1 MRTSSRPESH
11 TLGDITKAEG
21 SDRGKTRGP
30 SVRAFSVSTA
40 LPAGLAVLLCLST
53 AAPGAASDGDSAG
66 TALGSVQV
74 ELAALR
80 AGMETLRREA
90 SEKIEHYE
98 AERERLTELTER
110 SGEARERAGEA
121 DERGEAAR
129 LAAARQAA
137 TAYKGG
143 ELGMVTAWAGPEGPA
158 GMLERGAYLTLLG
171 SHREADVGR
180 AEAARVATDTLA
192 GIAETAQAEQAEAV
206 EDAESA
212 REDAVEAVADQEAA
226 LEDLLEEQTRL
237 EARLAEVRDA
247 EAAERRRE
255 EALRDA
261 RAANSS
267 GGSAEAA
274 VTAVSAED
282 GKDDNGHWHDGEKEK
297 EGREEIA
304 AAESADHGCT
314 GGVATAHAN
323 GRIPESVLCPLPQ
336 PGERLRADAAE
347 AFIELDGD
355 YREAFG
361 RPMCVADSYRP
372 YHEQVRLFQEMLP
385 GMAARP
391 GTSQHGLGLAVD
403 LCGGVNSL
411 GTAEHQWMLAHAPA
425 HGWHNPPWARG
436 GFEPWHWEFTP

>member
-1 MRTSSRPESH
+1 M
-11 TLGDITKAEG
+11 
-21 SDRGKTRGP
+21 
-30 SVRAFSVSTA
+30 RAFSVSTA

-53 AAPGAASDGDSAG
+53 AAPGSASDDGGSAG
-66 TALGSVQV
+66 AALGNVRV

-80 AGMETLRREA
+80 ADMEALRQEA

-110 SGEARERAGEA
+110 SREADERAGEA

-143 ELGMVTAWAGPEGPA
+143 ELGMVSAWSGPEGPA

-192 GIAETAQAEQAEAV
+192 GIAESARTEQAEAV
-206 EDAESA
+206 EDARSA

-226 LEDLLEEQTRL
+226 LEELLEEQTRL
-237 EARLAEVRDA
+237 EARLAEERDA
-247 EAAERRRE
+247 EAAESRRE

-267 GGSAEAA
+267 GGSADSAA
-274 VTAVSAED
+274 GGSAGEE
-282 GKDDNGHWHDGEKEK
+282 KEDNGHWYNDEKENGDGK
-297 EGREEIA
+297 EA
-304 AAESADHGCT
+304 SFAENADSGCS
-314 GGVATAHAN
+314 GVVTTAHAN

-336 PGERLRADAAE
+336 QGERLRADAAE
-347 AFIELDGD
+347 AFIELDGA

-372 YHEQVRLFQEMLP
+372 YHEQVRLFQEMVP

-403 LCGGVNSL
+403 LCGGVNRL
-411 GTAEHQWMLAHAPA
+411 GTAEHQWMLANAPGY
-425 HGWHNPPWARG
+425 GWHNPPWARG

>member
-1 MRTSSRPESH
+1 MRTSSCPESH
-11 TLGDITKAEG
+11 TLGDKTKAEG
-21 SDRGKTRGP
+21 SARGKTRGP
-30 SVRAFSVSTA
+30 SARAFSVSTA

-53 AAPGAASDGDSAG
+53 AAPGAASDGDTSG
-66 TALGSVQV
+66 SALGSVRV

-80 AGMETLRREA
+80 AGMETLRQEA

-110 SGEARERAGEA
+110 SREAQERAGEA
-121 DERGEAAR
+121 DERGETAR
-129 LAAARQAA
+129 LAAAQQAA

-143 ELGMVTAWAGPEGPA
+143 ELGMVNAWAGPEGPT

-192 GIAETAQAEQAEAV
+192 GIAETARTEQAEAV
-206 EDAESA
+206 EDARSA

-226 LEDLLEEQTRL
+226 LEELLEEQTRL

-267 GGSAEAA
+267 GGSAESA
-274 VTAVSAED
+274 VTAVSAE
-282 GKDDNGHWHDGEKEK
+282 EK
-297 EGREEIA
+297 EGGEEVPS
-304 AAESADHGCT
+304 AESADQGCT

-372 YHEQVRLFQEMLP
+372 YHEQVRLFQEMVP

-403 LCGGVNSL
+403 LCGGVNRL
-411 GTAEHQWMLAHAPA
+411 GTAEHQWMLAHAPD

>member
-1 MRTSSRPESH
+1 MRTSSCPGSH
-11 TLGDITKAEG
+11 TLGDKTKTVGPAH
-21 SDRGKTRGP
+21 GKTRGP

-53 AAPGAASDGDSAG
+53 AAPGAASDGDASG
-66 TALGSVQV
+66 SALGSVRV

-80 AGMETLRREA
+80 AGMETLRQEA

-110 SGEARERAGEA
+110 SREAQERAGEA
-121 DERGEAAR
+121 DERGETAR

-143 ELGMVTAWAGPEGPA
+143 ELGMVNAWAGPEGPT

-192 GIAETAQAEQAEAV
+192 GIAETARTEQAEAV
-206 EDAESA
+206 EDARSA

-226 LEDLLEEQTRL
+226 LEELLEEQTRL

-267 GGSAEAA
+267 GGSAESA
-274 VTAVSAED
+274 VTAVSAEEQE
-282 GKDDNGHWHDGEKEK
+282 GGEEAPSA
-297 EGREEIA
+297 EG
-304 AAESADHGCT
+304 ADRGCT

-372 YHEQVRLFQEMLP
+372 YHEQVRLFQEMVP

-403 LCGGVNSL
+403 LCGGVNRL
-411 GTAEHQWMLAHAPA
+411 GTAEHQWMLAHAPE

>member
-1 MRTSSRPESH
+1 MRASSCPGSH
-11 TLGDITKAEG
+11 TLGDKAKAKG
-21 SDRGKTRGP
+21 SARGETRGP
-30 SVRAFSVSTA
+30 SVRAFSVSAA

-53 AAPGAASDGDSAG
+53 AAPGAASDGGDSAG
-66 TALGSVQV
+66 TALGSVRV

-80 AGMETLRREA
+80 AGMETLRQEA
-90 SEKIEHYE
+90 SEKIERYE

-110 SGEARERAGEA
+110 SREAEERAEEA
-121 DERGEAAR
+121 DERGETAR

-143 ELGMVTAWAGPEGPA
+143 ELGMVSAWAGPEGPT

-192 GIAETAQAEQAEAV
+192 EVAETARTEQAEAV
-206 EDAESA
+206 GDARSA

-261 RAANSS
+261 RAANSPE
-267 GGSAEAA
+267 GSAED
-274 VTAVSAED
+274 E
-282 GKDDNGHWHDGEKEK
+282 KDANDHWHNGEKGGG
-297 EGREEIA
+297 EGIPV
-304 AAESADHGCT
+304 AESADHGCT

-336 PGERLRADAAE
+336 PGERLRSDAAE

-372 YHEQVRLFQEMLP
+372 YHEQVRLFQEMVP

-403 LCGGVNSL
+403 LCGGVNTL
-411 GTAEHQWMLAHAPA
+411 GTAEHRWMLAHAPA